1 MSTKEFLT
9 READTPEYRMV
20 GYDSQKSFG
29 KPSRSED
36 LGTPE
41 EQEEHA
47 RKVRAYL
54 EANAPKRIV
63 KPSRSDADDMT
74 SNATSEVGAISHDPP
89 ERMKYLQLLAN
100 GAPLQ
105 TLGSGEVDE
114 DYTESEYYKCMAAI
128 DKEHHTTG
136 TGFIKIDKTPGGFHL
151 HVANPQGSRSFRE
164 RYRCNPAMNDWEP
177 AHDISVAASTLKPLR
192 SESGVEL

>member
-1 MSTKEFLT
+1 
-9 READTPEYRMV
+9 MV

-29 KPSRSED
+29 KPSRSEE
-36 LGTPE
+36 LGTTE

-54 EANAPKRIV
+54 EANAPKRVV
-63 KPSRSDADDMT
+63 KPGRSDADDMPGMDH
-74 SNATSEVGAISHDPP
+74 NGNNEGAICDPP

-100 GAPLQ
+100 GVPLE
-105 TLGSGEVDE
+105 TLGTGEVEE
-114 DYTESEYYKCMAAI
+114 DYTESEYYQYMAAI

-136 TGFIKIDKTPGGFHL
+136 TGFIKVDKTPLGFHL

-177 AHDISVAASTLKPLR
+177 AHVTSVAASNKPFR